1 MKQLEMAVYTW
12 DRTGGDKQCL
22 GNNDQNGYKMQLH
35 HFLISHNAQ
44 GGNESETIQ
53 MLL

>member
-1 MKQLEMAVYTW
+1 MKQLEMAVYSW
-12 DRTGGDKQCL
+12 ERTGGDKQCL
-22 GNNDQNGYKMQLH
+22 GNNYQNGCKMQLH
-35 HFLISHNAQ
+35 NFLISHIAQ